1 MRVISLEVSRL
12 RFARGFAVVE
22 RAGVWVFITVLGGAR
37 SRVRFLFENRG
48 EERAGGRVDFGL
60 ISG

>member
-1 MRVISLEVSRL
+1 MRVIPLEVSRL

-22 RAGVWVFITVLGGAR
+22 RAGVWACIPALVGVR
-37 SRVRFLFENRG
+37 SRVRLASRVG
-48 EERAGGRVDFGL
+48 MKDGRRVGL

>member
-1 MRVISLEVSRL
+1 MRVIPLEVSRL

-37 SRVRFLFENRG
+37 SRVRFVSTVG
-48 EERAGGRVDFGL
+48 MKDGWRVGM

>member
-1 MRVISLEVSRL
+1 MRVIPLEVSRL

-37 SRVRFLFENRG
+37 SRVRFLSTVG
-48 EERAGGRVDFGL
+48 MKDGRRVGM

>member
-1 MRVISLEVSRL
+1 MRVIPLEVSRL

-37 SRVRFLFENRG
+37 SRVRLALRIGVKKERG
-48 EERAGGRVDFGL
+48 VGL